1 MFNERILTITDVANF
16 LKIPKSSVY
25 KLIHDGGLPAHKVGK
40 HFRLVQDEVQE
51 WCHQD
56 LGCSKTPSE
65 WCNLDSTYP
74 GGTGLWALSNRDIA

>member
-1 MFNERILTITDVANF
+1 MFNERILTISDVANF

-51 WCHQD
+51 WLHQ
-56 LGCSKTPSE
+56 
-65 WCNLDSTYP
+65 
-74 GGTGLWALSNRDIA
+74 GGLTAPKL